1 MDNKAIKKAPPSGEQ
16 NKPNIARELHDLFL
30 EKGELCA
37 AEARRLLKIAGRRTN
52 YVTVQR
58 LFYDLRQLG
67 MIEFVKE
74 VLGKA
79 PIAKR
84 FYRIVPGKEE
94 DHRWDLY
101 PHHELYPS
109 AKLGGLKYEVG
120 TSKGRAK
127 EYVKG
132 D

>member
-1 MDNKAIKKAPPSGEQ
+1 MVNPDKKPV
-16 NKPNIARELHDLFL
+16 IARVLRDLFL
-30 EKGELCA
+30 QKGELCA
-37 AEARRLLKIAGRRTN
+37 SEARRFMKEAGRRTS
-52 YVTVQR
+52 YVSVQR

-74 VLGKA
+74 VSGKA

-84 FYRIVPGKEE
+84 YYRIAPGKEE

-101 PHHELYPS
+101 PHYELYPS
-109 AKLGGLKYEVG
+109 ARAGGLKYEAG
-120 TSKGRAK
+120 SSKGRAEK
-127 EYVKG
+127 YAKG